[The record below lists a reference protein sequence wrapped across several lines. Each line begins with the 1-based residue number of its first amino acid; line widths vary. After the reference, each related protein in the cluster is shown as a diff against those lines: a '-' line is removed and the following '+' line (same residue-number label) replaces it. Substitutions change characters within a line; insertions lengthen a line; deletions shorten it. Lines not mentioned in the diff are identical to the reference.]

1 MKAPATLRIYRLF
14 SRLATPFIRVLLML
28 RLKAGKE
35 DPRRVGER
43 VGRASSPRP
52 PGPLIW
58 LHGAS
63 VGEAVSLL
71 PFVERLTR
79 LGCTALV
86 TTGTVSSAE
95 LLSQRLPAGA
105 IHQYAPVDAPR
116 FVQRFVKHWR
126 PDGLM
131 IAESEIWPNMI
142 FEAHRAGIPLVL
154 INGRISERSYE
165 RWQRA
170 PRFISMLLR
179 AFDLCLAQG
188 EADGERF
195 QALGA
200 RHVVVAGN
208 VKYDSAAPPADRR
221 ELAELSGVTSG
232 RQIWVAA
239 STHEGE
245 EIIAANA
252 HRRLSA
258 VFPDALTLIAPRHRE
273 RGEAIFNQLAEM
285 GFACALRSRG
295 DPLTP
300 RTAIYICD
308 TIGEM
313 GLFYRLAGVVFIG
326 KTFAPGGGQNPIE
339 AAKLA
344 CAILH
349 GPEVEN
355 FAEAFAMLDTCG
367 GAAEVA
373 DAEGLAEAL
382 IGLFSDA
389 AKLRAMARAA
399 ARAVDSQAGAVDR
412 SMEAIAPLLPA
423 VAG

>member
-1 MKAPATLRIYRLF
+1 MKAPATLRFYRLF
-14 SRLATPFIRVLLML
+14 SRLVTPFVWVLLTL

-35 DPRRVGER
+35 DPLRVSER
-43 VGRASSPRP
+43 SGKAGLPRP
-52 PGPLIW
+52 PGPLVW

-95 LLSQRLPAGA
+95 LLAQRLPAGA
-105 IHQYAPVDAPR
+105 IHQYAPLDLPR
-116 FVQRFVKHWR
+116 FVQRFVAHWR

-221 ELAELSGVTSG
+221 ELAQLSGMTSG

-239 STHEGE
+239 STHDGE
-245 EIIAANA
+245 ETTAAHA
-252 HRRLSA
+252 HARLSA

-273 RGEAIFNQLAEM
+273 RGETIFDQLTAM

-295 DPLTP
+295 DPLTS

-308 TIGEM
+308 TIGEL

-326 KTFAPGGGQNPIE
+326 KTFGPGGGQNPIE

-355 FAEAFAMLDTCG
+355 FAEAFGMLDSCG

-373 DAEGLAEAL
+373 DGEGLGDAL

-399 ARAVDSQAGAVDR
+399 ARAVDSQVGAVDR

>member
-1 MKAPATLRIYRLF
+1 MKAPATLRFYRLF
-14 SRLATPFIRVLLML
+14 SRLATPFVWVLLTL
-28 RLKAGKE
+28 RLRAGKE
-35 DPRRVGER
+35 DPARIGER
-43 VGRASSPRP
+43 RGKAGLPRP
-52 PGPLIW
+52 PGPLVW

-79 LGCTALV
+79 SGCTALV

-95 LLSQRLPAGA
+95 LLAQRLPAGA
-105 IHQYAPVDAPR
+105 IHQYAPLDLPR
-116 FVQRFVKHWR
+116 FVQRFVRHWR

-142 FEAHRAGIPLVL
+142 FEANQAGIPLVL

-170 PRFISMLLR
+170 PRFISVLLR

-221 ELAELSGVTSG
+221 ELAELAGMTSG

-239 STHEGE
+239 STHDSE
-245 EIIAANA
+245 ETIAAKA
-252 HRRLSA
+252 HARLSA

-273 RGEAIFNQLAEM
+273 RGEAIFNQLSAM
-285 GFACALRSRG
+285 GYSCALRSRG
-295 DPLTP
+295 DPLTS
-300 RTAIYICD
+300 RTAIYVCD
-308 TIGEM
+308 TIGEL

-326 KTFAPGGGQNPIE
+326 KTFKPGGGQNPIE

-355 FAEAFAMLDTCG
+355 FAEAFGMLDTCG

-373 DAEGLAEAL
+373 EADALGDAL
-382 IGLFSDA
+382 IGLFSDT

-399 ARAVDSQAGAVDR
+399 ARAVDSQVGAVDR